1 MVLNLYNHRQYILR
15 NAWGDLRLRY
25 AGTGMGVLWNIF
37 IPVSQIVIYSLVFG
51 QLMGR
56 HMEGLAGRYA
66 FVLYLCSGLLP
77 WLAFSGALL
86 QGSNAFLA
94 NSRYLKNLPV
104 PEEIFVAQTVM
115 VNFLDLLV
123 YIGLLVLFGLVFGQP
138 LGWTILLLPV
148 VAILLQVLAFGIDL
162 SLAPLRVFFMDIGQI
177 LSILTRLW
185 MWTLPIVYVES
196 ILPEWV
202 QRVFHW
208 NPVYPYIAG
217 FRDLFLYNHV
227 PHWTLWAQML
237 VWAFGF
243 TLLGFLVLQRLRLE
257 LRDAL

>member
-1 MVLNLYNHRQYILR
+1 MLNLYSHRRYILR
-15 NAWGDLRLRY
+15 NAWNDMRLRY

-56 HMEGLAGRYA
+56 YMEGPAGQYN

-77 WLAFSGALL
+77 WLAFSGTLI
-86 QGSNAFLA
+86 QGSNVFLA

-115 VNFLDLLV
+115 VNFFDLLV
-123 YIGLLVLFGLVFGQP
+123 YVGLLVMFGLVFGQP
-138 LGWTILLLPV
+138 LGWTVLLLPA
-148 VAILLQVLAFGIDL
+148 VAILLQILAFGIDL
-162 SLAPLRVFFMDIGQI
+162 LLAPLRVFFMDIGQI
-177 LSILTRLW
+177 LGILTRLW
-185 MWTLPIVYVES
+185 MWTLPIVYVET

-202 QRVFHW
+202 QRIFRW

-217 FRDLFLYNHV
+217 FRDLFLYTQV

-237 VWAFGF
+237 AWAFGF
-243 TLLGFLVLQRLRLE
+243 TLLGFLVLQRLRYE